1 MSDQRLFW
9 TATKIKPRN
18 RNEIVS
24 LRTGITKLDK
34 DLIGLNKGEVT
45 CVSGL
50 NGSGKS
56 SVLSQI
62 CLEVVQIGHKVAL
75 FSGELPEYRVLN
87 WLQLQSAGKKF
98 ARGSVQYPNYF
109 WLEDDVKQS
118 INEWL
123 DQKLFVYNN
132 NVGKKTEKIF
142 DALDDCIRVKGV
154 DLVILDNL
162 MSIDLDANSYNKNE
176 KQSGFVQM
184 VVDFAKQY
192 NVHIILVA
200 HPRKSIGF
208 LRKDDIAGTADLT
221 NAVDNV
227 FIIHRVNEDF
237 KRLTKQTFGWRTD
250 SPIYDYDNVIEVCK
264 NRDFGIQD
272 QFYGLYYEKESK
284 RFLNE
289 VDEAKRYGWEL
300 EVKIDEPFSSPFD
313 L

>member
-1 MSDQRLFW
+1 MSERLFW
-9 TATKIKPRN
+9 TATKIKPVDRSQ
-18 RNEIVS
+18 IVS
-24 LRTGITKLDK
+24 LKTGIAGLDK
-34 DLIGLNKGEVT
+34 DIIGLNKGEVT

-62 CLEVVQIGHKVAL
+62 CLEVVQIGNKVAL

-87 WLQLQSAGKKF
+87 WLQLQAAGKKY
-98 ARGSVQYPNYF
+98 ARPSAQYPNYF
-109 WLEDDVKQS
+109 WLEPDVKKQ
-118 INEWL
+118 INEWI
-123 DQKLFVYNN
+123 DQKLFIYNN
-132 NVGKKTEKIF
+132 NIGKKTEQIF
-142 DALDDCIRVKGV
+142 NALDDCIRVKGV

-162 MSIDLDANSYNKNE
+162 MSIDLEATSYNKNE
-176 KQSGFVQM
+176 KQSSFIQM

-208 LRKDDIAGTADLT
+208 LRKDDIAGTSDLT

-227 FIIHRVNEDF
+227 FIIHRVNKDF
-237 KRLTKQTFGWRTD
+237 ERLTKQTFGWRQD
-250 SPIYDYDNVIEVCK
+250 NPIYDFDNVIEVCK

-284 RFLNE
+284 RFKNE
-289 VDEAKRYGWEL
+289 IDEQKRYGWEL
-300 EVKIDEPFSSPFD
+300 EVRIDEDFSNPFD